1 MLIGEQVEFLYRG
14 KDGQVTERRGEVVP
28 NNEKTVSTVTHFTI
42 RTPDGKI
49 KSFDKSRC
57 RFSAFPY
64 VL

>member
-1 MLIGEQVEFLYRG
+1 
-14 KDGQVTERRGEVVP
+14 
-28 NNEKTVSTVTHFTI
+28 VTHFTI